1 MSSQEVYY
9 PYMPSIV
16 GKKHG
21 NQTYYYLV
29 TSARVDGKPRIVE
42 QEYLGTSEE
51 VLARLTAGDQSGGGE
66 PGMPQRVQHKGFGD
80 LSAVWS
86 TLTRLGVAD
95 AIDEAVGARRSD
107 AAASV
112 GTYLA
117 LAIANRVVA
126 PCSKLGFAD
135 WWATT
140 AGPRFTK
147 IGTAACGHRNFWSA
161 MDLLDAEALIAAER
175 AIAARMVSQFDLD
188 LSGLALDM
196 DQLRDVHRLGQ
207 RQGPDR
213 ATRARQTETQRPA
226 TGRSR
231 AGRHPRRRDPDPG
244 PRLPRQPTRRDPVR
258 DHHR

>member
-1 MSSQEVYY
+1 MVTRHCALQ
-9 PYMPSIV
+9 
-16 GKKHG
+16 GT
-21 NQTYYYLV
+21 QFALV
-29 TSARVDGKPRIVE
+29 
-42 QEYLGTSEE
+42 
-51 VLARLTAGDQSGGGE
+51 GGE

-196 DQLRDVHRLGQ
+196 VVLDTPSHPSKRAATCGNAASDRSVTFQVRERIARHRLIAAGSQKVCGQ
-207 RQGPDR
+207 PSNIVTGASRAETDHFLPASPDR
-213 ATRARQTETQRPA
+213 GCTPRTGSRVQGRAALACDAVGALDAVARERTI
-226 TGRSR
+226 
-231 AGRHPRRRDPDPG
+231 
-244 PRLPRQPTRRDPVR
+244 VR
-258 DHHR
+258 WG